1 MLLRRGKLSKDLEN
15 VGVRSAVLDK
25 VVREALSDTL
35 TLKQ

>member
-1 MLLRRGKLSKDLEN
+1 MLLRRVKLSKDLEN

-25 VVREALSDTL
+25 VVRGALSDTL